1 MAPHFV
7 FVRGTPGPAS
17 AAAKRQ
23 QTTGGTATATNGKKK
38 QGQGNGKKK
47 AGVAASTAVP
57 ASTETGKGRKRRGGK
72 KAAKRTSSCANSG
85 PAWQA
90 VAGDQVYFT
99 QEQQQAN
106 RTQQALQPQSTS
118 KKPTLGPPIPVRKP
132 VATGESALPAQPT
145 PTSRQHSFSSS
156 ASTLVASNAGT
167 PYHSPALS
175 PNNLTQ
181 QSSSPPIIPP
191 NVIKRPTIPFRPAQ
205 LHRKTSEPTASDP
218 ILAKLSSVLTSIDG
232 ESFSG
237 KEDELDIVHY
247 NEPTADPRPRG
258 GFVSN
263 NPIDLTAN
271 TLAVIPKQPPKKTN
285 LFTKVHL
292 YANARLPPNLPLFK
306 V

>member
-7 FVRGTPGPAS
+7 FVRGTPGPTS

-23 QTTGGTATATNGKKK
+23 QTASGTATATNGKKK

-57 ASTETGKGRKRRGGK
+57 VSTETGKGRKRRGGK
-72 KAAKRTSSCANSG
+72 KAAKRTSPCANSG
-85 PAWQA
+85 PSWQTVSGNQA
-90 VAGDQVYFT
+90 YFAQERQQVNQT
-99 QEQQQAN
+99 QL
-106 RTQQALQPQSTS
+106 ALQPQGTL
-118 KKPTLGPPIPVRKP
+118 KKAALKPPVPVRKP
-132 VATGESALPAQPT
+132 VAAGESALPSQPT

-167 PYHSPALS
+167 PYLSPPLS

-181 QSSSPPIIPP
+181 QYSGPPTVPP
-191 NVIKRPTIPFRPAQ
+191 NANEKPSILFRPTQ
-205 LHRKTSEPTASDP
+205 LHRKASEPTASDP

-237 KEDELDIVHY
+237 KEDELNILHY
-247 NEPTADPRPRG
+247 NELTADLRPRG

-263 NPIDLTAN
+263 SLIDPAANP
-271 TLAVIPKQPPKKTN
+271 LAVVPKQPPKKTN

-292 YANARLPPNLPLFK
+292 YANARLPPNLPLFR